1 MGFEGIETQE
11 GNGDKEEIEDSDE
24 DEQDI
29 QMTTSKICKRFQYS
43 FPEIEYDEE
52 EEEEE
57 DQESKKEE
65 RQDDRKVIFSFLHF
79 LNSISLHAGRG
90 NDS

>member
-11 GNGDKEEIEDSDE
+11 GNGDKEEIEVSDE

-29 QMTTSKICKRFQYS
+29 QMTTSKICKKFQYS
-43 FPEIEYDEE
+43 FPEIKYDEE

-65 RQDDRKVIFSFLHF
+65 TQDDRKVSFIFTSSEFYK
-79 LNSISLHAGRG
+79 STCR
-90 NDS
+90 